1 MAFSIFSKIHMNKEK
16 LGTAVEFVGHT
27 SELLLIVTWALLVA

>member
-1 MAFSIFSKIHMNKEK
+1 MKKEK

-27 SELLLIVTWALLVA
+27 SQLLLIVTLALLVAWIWGAPFSGR